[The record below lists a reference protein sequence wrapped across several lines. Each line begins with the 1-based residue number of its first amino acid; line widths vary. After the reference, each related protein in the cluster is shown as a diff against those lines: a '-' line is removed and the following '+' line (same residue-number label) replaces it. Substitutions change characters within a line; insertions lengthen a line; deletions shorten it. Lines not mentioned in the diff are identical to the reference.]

1 MKTSQKKLSGWRA
14 LLFPAILAILT
25 GGQDVFSQGV
35 GISEAPITP
44 DASSIL
50 ELRSTV
56 RGLLTPRMT
65 TLERL
70 AIAAPAQGLLVYD
83 TTTRSYWYFDSG
95 WKAFASGA
103 WGLSNQLLGMN
114 AAGDA
119 NEYKTLSGTLNQVN
133 VTHNPGLITLST
145 PQDIA
150 PSSSPV
156 FNSLTLTNPLTIP
169 NGGTNSATPLDGS
182 SIMISNGNSIVQG
195 EKGTLNTV
203 LHGNPA
209 GAPFYSQVMNAD
221 IAADAVT
228 TDKIMDETIIS
239 GDIRDGT
246 IANIDLDK
254 INIPLSGFGAA
265 VLNVDLGSQRIIN
278 LQNPVD
284 NQDAAT
290 KIYVDNAVDSDNN
303 LLEGNIWVGDN
314 TNNQAMVDASQSGF
328 MLVGDGTTVNSV
340 DITGDVDVDATGLTT
355 IQPNAVTTLEIL
367 DETILATDIA
377 TGAVTT
383 EEILDDTILEED
395 IAPGAVTTEEI
406 LNETILAEDIADD
419 AVTTSEILDHTIADI
434 DLDKLNIPLS
444 GFGAAVL
451 NVDLG
456 SQRITNLQNPVDNQ
470 DAATKIYVDNAVDSD
485 NNLLEGNIW
494 VGDNTNNQAMV
505 DASQSGFMLVGD
517 GTTVNS
523 VDITGDVDVDA
534 TGLTTIQPNAVT
546 TLEILDETILAT
558 DIAPGA
564 VTTEEILDETIL
576 AEDIA
581 TGAVTTE
588 KILDD
593 TILEEDIAP
602 GAVTTEEIRNETIL
616 AEDIADDAVTTS
628 EILDHTIADIDLD
641 KLNIP
646 LSGFGAA
653 VLNVDLGSQ
662 RIINLQNPV
671 DNQDAATKIYV
682 DNSFG
687 VADNLDEGHIWVGDN
702 TNNQAMVDASQS
714 GFMLVGDG
722 TTVNS
727 VDITGDVE
735 VDAAGLTTIQP
746 DAVTTLEIL
755 NGTILNADI
764 ADGTINLREKVTNVL
779 PVENGGTN
787 SGTPLV
793 GGRVMVSRDGRIVE
807 AGVMNPG
814 QVVVGTAS
822 DPAIVTVTGD
832 ISIDQS
838 GATVIGNGAVNSAKI
853 SDGTVMNSDIA
864 GSAAIDATK
873 IAAGT
878 VDNDELGYLD
888 GVSSGIQGQFTGV
901 QTGIADEITRATA
914 AEVLLT
920 TNLNNEVT
928 RATNAETTLAGD
940 ITAEEARAMAAET
953 VLTNSISAEVTR
965 ATNAEATLTTNL
977 AAEVT
982 RATNAETSL
991 GNDIAAEETRALA
1004 AETVL
1009 TNSISAEVTRATNA
1023 ETVLANDISAEE
1035 ARAMAAETALAN
1047 DITAEETRA
1056 LAAETILA
1064 SDIAAEEAR
1073 AIAAETALA
1082 GDILAEETRAI
1093 AAETILASD
1102 LAAEETRAI
1111 AAETALSSDITA
1123 EETRAMAAE
1132 AILAT
1137 DITAEEARA
1146 IAAETALAND
1156 ITAEETRALAAET
1169 TLASDIAAEET
1180 RAIAAET
1187 ALSSDITAEETRA
1200 MAAEAI
1206 LATDITAEE
1215 ARAIAAETALAND
1228 ITAEETR
1235 ALAAET
1241 TLAGDIAAEEAR
1253 AIAAETA
1260 LANDIT
1266 AEETRALAAE
1276 TTLAGD
1282 IAAEEARAI
1291 AAETALAND
1300 ITAEETRAMAAEA
1313 ILATDI
1319 TAEESRAIAAETA
1332 LASDIATEET
1342 RAIAAETILSS
1353 DITAEE
1359 TRAIAAEAILA
1370 SDIAAEE
1377 ARAIAAE
1384 TALSSDI
1391 VAEESRA
1398 IAAETSLA
1406 SAISTETTNRTAA
1419 DLLKVDAN
1427 TAITAGTNTKI
1438 SYDSKGLVTGGSQAI
1453 LASADF
1459 NNQGAAN
1466 TVLHG
1471 NASGAPTWGLVS
1483 NADIATGI
1491 DATKLADGTIDN
1503 TEFLRLDGVSANIQT
1518 QINSIMTYGTTLLA
1532 GLTPNTPVRTN
1543 ASNNLVSGTINLASA
1558 DVAGTLPVANGGT
1571 GASTAQAAM
1580 NTFAGSVSAGRYLR
1594 GDGTNVTMSQIQ
1606 SGDIPLLNQNTTG
1619 NAGTATA
1626 LQTPRNIYGNG
1637 FNGTAD
1643 LNQVISSAY
1652 GGTGNG
1658 FTLFTGPTGTEKTFT
1673 LPNASATI
1681 LTTNSPVTV
1690 PQGGTGITSGTQGG
1704 IPYFNSGT
1712 TMVSSGLLAQNGIM
1726 IGGGSGAAPSTIAMA
1741 NNGVVVTNSSGVPS
1755 VQPKIQESN
1764 LPAGTVLLIY
1774 FDENDVAGTIS
1785 NANAKST
1792 TLPAN
1797 NYSRVIIEAEVSLS
1811 TPAAAD
1817 GDWSFNLY
1825 VNGIAEETIRLEL
1838 TNKGAISGSIKTSVV
1853 QSSSVPVTI
1862 SVIPTDQQGTWTV
1875 KSLRIYGVI

>member
-25 GGQDVFSQGV
+25 GGQDLFSQGV

-70 AIAAPAQGLLVYD
+70 AIASPAQGLLVYD

-182 SIMISNGNSIVQG
+182 SIMISNGISIVQG

-209 GAPFYSQVMNAD
+209 GAPFYSQVLNAD

-254 INIPLSGFGAA
+254 LNIPLSGFGAA

-383 EEILDDTILEED
+383 EEILDETILAED
-395 IAPGAVTTEEI
+395 IATGAVTTEEI

-434 DLDKLNIPLS
+434 DLDKINIPLS

-576 AEDIA
+576 EEDIA

-1023 ETVLANDISAEE
+1023 EATLTTNLAAEVTRATNAETVLANDISAEE
-1035 ARAMAAETALAN
+1035 ARAIGN
-1047 DITAEETRA
+1047 D
-1056 LAAETILA
+1056 
-1064 SDIAAEEAR
+1064 
-1073 AIAAETALA
+1073 IAAETAL
-1082 GDILAEETRAI
+1082 
-1093 AAETILASD
+1093 
-1102 LAAEETRAI
+1102 
-1111 AAETALSSDITA
+1111 
-1123 EETRAMAAE
+1123 
-1132 AILAT
+1132 
-1137 DITAEEARA
+1137 
-1146 IAAETALAND
+1146 
-1156 ITAEETRALAAET
+1156 
-1169 TLASDIAAEET
+1169 
-1180 RAIAAET
+1180 
-1187 ALSSDITAEETRA
+1187 
-1200 MAAEAI
+1200 
-1206 LATDITAEE
+1206 
-1215 ARAIAAETALAND
+1215 
-1228 ITAEETR
+1228 
-1235 ALAAET
+1235 
-1241 TLAGDIAAEEAR
+1241 
-1253 AIAAETA
+1253 
-1260 LANDIT
+1260 
-1266 AEETRALAAE
+1266 
-1276 TTLAGD
+1276 
-1282 IAAEEARAI
+1282 
-1291 AAETALAND
+1291 
-1300 ITAEETRAMAAEA
+1300 
-1313 ILATDI
+1313 
-1319 TAEESRAIAAETA
+1319 
-1332 LASDIATEET
+1332 
-1342 RAIAAETILSS
+1342 
-1353 DITAEE
+1353 
-1359 TRAIAAEAILA
+1359 
-1370 SDIAAEE
+1370 
-1377 ARAIAAE
+1377 
-1384 TALSSDI
+1384 
-1391 VAEESRA
+1391 
-1398 IAAETSLA
+1398 
-1406 SAISTETTNRTAA
+1406 
-1419 DLLKVDAN
+1419 
-1427 TAITAGTNTKI
+1427 
-1438 SYDSKGLVTGGSQAI
+1438 
-1453 LASADF
+1453 
-1459 NNQGAAN
+1459 
-1466 TVLHG
+1466 
-1471 NASGAPTWGLVS
+1471 
-1483 NADIATGI
+1483 
-1491 DATKLADGTIDN
+1491 
-1503 TEFLRLDGVSANIQT
+1503 
-1518 QINSIMTYGTTLLA
+1518 
-1532 GLTPNTPVRTN
+1532 
-1543 ASNNLVSGTINLASA
+1543 
-1558 DVAGTLPVANGGT
+1558 
-1571 GASTAQAAM
+1571 
-1580 NTFAGSVSAGRYLR
+1580 
-1594 GDGTNVTMSQIQ
+1594 
-1606 SGDIPLLNQNTTG
+1606 
-1619 NAGTATA
+1619 
-1626 LQTPRNIYGNG
+1626 
-1637 FNGTAD
+1637 
-1643 LNQVISSAY
+1643 
-1652 GGTGNG
+1652 
-1658 FTLFTGPTGTEKTFT
+1658 
-1673 LPNASATI
+1673 
-1681 LTTNSPVTV
+1681 V
-1690 PQGGTGITSGTQGG
+1690 PDKQH
-1704 IPYFNSGT
+1704 F
-1712 TMVSSGLLAQNGIM
+1712 
-1726 IGGGSGAAPSTIAMA
+1726 
-1741 NNGVVVTNSSGVPS
+1741 
-1755 VQPKIQESN
+1755 
-1764 LPAGTVLLIY
+1764 
-1774 FDENDVAGTIS
+1774 
-1785 NANAKST
+1785 
-1792 TLPAN
+1792 
-1797 NYSRVIIEAEVSLS
+1797 
-1811 TPAAAD
+1811 
-1817 GDWSFNLY
+1817 
-1825 VNGIAEETIRLEL
+1825 
-1838 TNKGAISGSIKTSVV
+1838 SGSH
-1853 QSSSVPVTI
+1853 
-1862 SVIPTDQQGTWTV
+1862 QGN
-1875 KSLRIYGVI
+1875 KCRGNPDYQPCC